1 MYCRRKLWIQVRIL
15 ALTLFLKFKHLF
27 IDAYVMRNGLVKTA
41 LNEFLISAFAKM
53 VALAQPWK
61 TLINANVRMVLSV
74 NFVST
79 SVDLPI
85 NQCHRFFHGE
95 FLIWNVL
102 LTTVKMSLPQL
113 NNKFTNLLSGLL
125 PEIWRCWK
133 KWWCIFKW
141 KTKLL
146 PMFSW
151 IWRKG
156 MSIECGYSLLFLSKS
171 SKSVI
176 LKWQWRQNYL
186 YSSTIITTT
195 KYL

>member
-1 MYCRRKLWIQVRIL
+1 MSARHYTPGSFVKKIITLVRQASILAIMENVLPKKTLNTGRIL

-125 PEIWRCWK
+125 PE
-133 KWWCIFKW
+133 
-141 KTKLL
+141 T
-146 PMFSW
+146 
-151 IWRKG
+151 
-156 MSIECGYSLLFLSKS
+156 
-171 SKSVI
+171 
-176 LKWQWRQNYL
+176 
-186 YSSTIITTT
+186 
-195 KYL
+195 